1 MSIETNRNSESRT
14 PKSKT
19 ISYIPQF
26 NMSTTRSKGH
36 HDVESVDDFEGTMR
50 ADYLG
55 GRTNSKGCLIG
66 GTIHEH

>member
-1 MSIETNRNSESRT
+1 
-14 PKSKT
+14 
-19 ISYIPQF
+19 
-26 NMSTTRSKGH
+26 MSTTRSKGH